1 MTVKHGTLDQ
11 MKDAMNVWIE
21 SISRSQFEVC
31 LRESRTF
38 GGAHNGLVVVH
49 VTLILN
55 DFNLFLSDCNSLSTV
70 APSSQK
76 RSPSMIAVSSKGM
89 RSWLIW
95 LIWQVGCTVSVVVTE
110 KDLRSFRWWE
120 NKFPLLLLLLLLLLL
135 NY

>member
-55 DFNLFLSDCNSLSTV
+55 DFNLFFKMIEIPVYSPRLFSEQISRFDCNQHML
-70 APSSQK
+70 
-76 RSPSMIAVSSKGM
+76 KG
-89 RSWLIW
+89 
-95 LIWQVGCTVSVVVTE
+95 
-110 KDLRSFRWWE
+110 
-120 NKFPLLLLLLLLLLL
+120 NA
-135 NY
+135 